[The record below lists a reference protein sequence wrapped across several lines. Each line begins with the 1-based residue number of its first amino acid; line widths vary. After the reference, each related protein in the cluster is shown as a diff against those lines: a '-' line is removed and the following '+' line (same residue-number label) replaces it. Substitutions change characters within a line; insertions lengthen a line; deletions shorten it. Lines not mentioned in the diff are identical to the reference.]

1 MTDETPTTEAATAPE
16 EMLVVYL
23 LVRTDMDS
31 MNPGKGHAQ
40 SHHAGTQMAMKDR
53 QVWTVKQQNMLKA
66 WAGDRGFGTVLS
78 MGCTNRQMNDALA
91 IATRLGFPCAVVND
105 PSYPLLDGSV
115 VHLFPL
121 DTCAY
126 IFGPKIAIER
136 AVARLDLHP

>member
-1 MTDETPTTEAATAPE
+1 MPPPPAGE
-16 EMLVVYL
+16 EELLVVYL
-23 LVRTDMDS
+23 LVRTDMAS

-40 SHHAGTQMAMKDR
+40 SHHAGTQMALKDR
-53 QVWTVKQQNMLKA
+53 QTWSAIHQNWLKE

-78 MGCTNRQMNDALA
+78 MGCSNRQMNEALA
-91 IATRLGFPCAVVND
+91 IAGRLGFPHAVIND

-115 VHLFPL
+115 VHEFPL

-136 AVARLDLHP
+136 AVAPLDLHP

>member
-1 MTDETPTTEAATAPE
+1 MIDQTTPPEGAAPE
-16 EMLVVYL
+16 LLCVYL
-23 LVRTDMDS
+23 LMRTDMAS
-31 MNPGKGHAQ
+31 MNAGKGHAQ
-40 SHHAGTQMAMKDR
+40 SHHAGTQMALKDR
-53 QVWTVKQQNMLKA
+53 QTWTVTQQNWLRD
-66 WAGDRGFGTVLS
+66 WAESRGFGTVLT
-78 MGCTNRQMNDALA
+78 MGCDNRQMNEALA

-136 AVARLDLHP
+136 AVAPLDLHP